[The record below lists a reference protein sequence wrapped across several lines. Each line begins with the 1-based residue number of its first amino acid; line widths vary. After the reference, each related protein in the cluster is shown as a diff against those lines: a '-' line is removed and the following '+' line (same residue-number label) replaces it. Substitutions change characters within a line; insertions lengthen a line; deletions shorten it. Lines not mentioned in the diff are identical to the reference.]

1 MNRILIVDDDS
12 AVRATLVK
20 IFRNEPYVIMEATNG
35 REALKLCQKNQVD
48 LIITDIIMPEMEG
61 IETIMEIRK
70 QYSDIK
76 IIAISGGGKRGA
88 DIYLSMARELGADCI
103 FDKPVPIGDLL
114 NAVRILMG
122 EANNGV
128 WQTNDRPD

>member
-20 IFRNEPYVIMEATNG
+20 IFRNKPYVIMEATNG
-35 REALKLCQKNQVD
+35 REALKLCQKNPVD

-88 DIYLSMARELGADCI
+88 DIYLSMARELGADSI

-128 WQTNDRPD
+128 